1 MLLAWDSICT
11 SFYLFSPAYETF
23 LTNIFDSK
31 IRRVI
36 FEAVRKRTSVGFV
49 DLSVSTVKQIAG
61 RAGRFGLHDGDPGG
75 TCTTLH
81 APDHPY
87 LRKCLATPFA
97 PLEFTRIGATTESVV
112 TAMSALPPKAS
123 LSTVI
128 AAHSY
133 IGRIPTFMRYATRS
147 SQEVFDYVDR
157 FWINMNVVDR
167 LQLLNAPIPWRDQP
181 TAAVIVCFLDMHSTS
196 MSVDF
201 MEGIK
206 NTGYLQ
212 TMLKVEADM
221 GEKAPHSDIDTL
233 MRLESFHKVIVFYI
247 WMSFRSPVVY
257 SEFLMVADLKLRL
270 EKALNWSLEGL
281 SKNQGPRRVV
291 TSRPMDSARYLSRQD
306 VRIERDKGRQ
316 KPTMAFNPTQNAAPP
331 VAG

>member
-1 MLLAWDSICT
+1 VSKYT
-11 SFYLFSPAYETF
+11 SA
-23 LTNIFDSK
+23 
-31 IRRVI
+31 
-36 FEAVRKRTSVGFV
+36 GFFQ
-49 DLSVSTVKQIAG
+49 LSVSTVKQIAG

-81 APDHPY
+81 AADHPY

-97 PLEFTRIGATTESVV
+97 PLEFTRIGATTDSVI
-112 TAMSALPPKAS
+112 TAMSVLPPKAS
-123 LSTVI
+123 LNTVM

-147 SQEVFDYVDR
+147 SQDVFDYVDR
-157 FWINMNVVDR
+157 YWTNMNVADR
-167 LQLLNAPIPWRDQP
+167 LLLLYAPIPWRDQST
-181 TAAVIVCFLDMHSTS
+181 TAIIVCFLNMHGTS

-206 NTGYLQ
+206 DTGYLQ
-212 TMLKVEADM
+212 TMLQVEADM
-221 GEKAPHSDIDTL
+221 GKKPPHSDIDTL
-233 MRLESFHKVIVFYI
+233 MCLESFHKVIVFYI

-270 EKALNWSLEGL
+270 EKVLNWSLEGL
-281 SKNQGPRRVV
+281 SKNRGPRRVV
-291 TSRPMDSARYLSRQD
+291 ISRPMDSARYLTRQD
-306 VRIERDKGRQ
+306 VRTERDKGRQ
-316 KPTMAFNPTQNAAPP
+316 KPTMAFNPTQNAAPS